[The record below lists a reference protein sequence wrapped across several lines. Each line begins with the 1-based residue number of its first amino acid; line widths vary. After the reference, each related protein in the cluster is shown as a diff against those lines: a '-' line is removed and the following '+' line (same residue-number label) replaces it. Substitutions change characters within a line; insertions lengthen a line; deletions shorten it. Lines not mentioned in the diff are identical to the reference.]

1 MKKDN
6 IIVEFYQSQFLTD
19 DGKLDKERTLDFS
32 GKAAGICYDKE
43 GFRHLINEDP
53 KKTQNRIKRTL
64 DTGHDSVYDHSFITL
79 NIENIPKMLAMVLN
93 NEHQYTTSEKSARYT
108 PVEKSDEITE
118 TEANLYNKWLDI
130 LKIKIKEKYGDK
142 FDDSRIEKLAQ
153 ENARYFV
160 TVFMPTKMLYTT
172 SFRQLNYIASW
183 MMDYINI
190 TRRDSSDPF
199 EKRLANSM
207 MSFIENIY
215 ELKAIDGRLLDN
227 DKNRSLSIFGHDL
240 DKVETYFGDVY
251 STTYLGSYAEYAQA
265 HRHRTLDYQLER
277 LDEKSY
283 FIPPIIEDDSLLV
296 NEWLNDME
304 KVKDLSPQG
313 ELVRIS
319 EVGKYS
325 DFILKAK
332 ERLCTYAQLEIMQ
345 QTKKTLE
352 QYKKALKE
360 KKHPLYQD
368 IRGYDR
374 GARCTFPDYSCTSEC
389 GFSEGIKLVRK
400 I

>member
-1 MKKDN
+1 MKEDN
-6 IIVEFYQSQFLTD
+6 MIVEFYQSQFLTE

-43 GFRHLINEDP
+43 GFRHLITEDSE
-53 KKTQNRIKRTL
+53 KTQNRIKRTL
-64 DTGHDSVYDHSFITL
+64 DTGHDSVYDHSFVTI

-142 FDDSRIEKLAQ
+142 FDDSRIDKLAQ

-172 SFRQLNYIASW
+172 SFRQLNYITSW
-183 MMDYINI
+183 MMDYINK
-190 TRRDSSDPF
+190 TRKDSSDPF

-240 DKVETYFGDVY
+240 DKVETHFGDVY
-251 STTYLGSYAEYAQA
+251 STVYLGSYAQYAQT

-277 LDEKSY
+277 LEEKSY
-283 FIPPIIEDDSLLV
+283 FVPPIIEDDNLLV
-296 NEWLNDME
+296 DEWLSDME

-319 EVGKYS
+319 EVGKYG

-352 QYKKALKE
+352 QYKQSLKE

-368 IRGYDR
+368 IRGYDK
-374 GARCTFPDYSCTSEC
+374 GARCTFPDYGCNSEC
-389 GFSEGIKLVRK
+389 NFSEGIRLVRK